1 MNRFSENLSRL
12 RREAGYTQES
22 LAEAMGVSRQAV
34 SKWESAQAM
43 PEAATLVDLADL
55 LGCTL
60 DQLMREELTDGLPL
74 PAPALSTEGETD
86 NGKGLYA
93 AWCAQV
99 DRFSAMVAAGV
110 TLILLGVAGTAALEG
125 LLGERDLNALPVLAA
140 VAVAVFLFIIGGIA
154 YGDFQKTY
162 PDMPDCSIPE
172 EREAFQ
178 RRFRVGVASAVTGIL
193 VDVTLLVALQTLLP
207 GERSEHLLAALFL
220 AILAGCVGVTVYL
233 GIQTQKYD
241 LKSYGGKKKEG
252 PDIAGAIM
260 LTATAIYLFLGFTRD
275 LWHPG
280 WVVFPIGGILCGI
293 VNSLKR
299 S

>member
-1 MNRFSENLSRL
+1 MNHFPENLSQL

-34 SKWESAQAM
+34 SKWESGQAM

-55 LGCTL
+55 LGCSL
-60 DQLMREELTDGLPL
+60 DRLMREELSGSL
-74 PAPALSTEGETD
+74 PATVLPTEEDTSIRPE
-86 NGKGLYA
+86 GLYA

-99 DRFSAMVAAGV
+99 DRFSAMIAGGV
-110 TLILLGVAGTAALEG
+110 TLILLGLSATMALEG
-125 LLGERDLNALPVLAA
+125 VLGERDENALPLLGT

-162 PDMPDCSIPE
+162 PEMPDCCPPE
-172 EREAFQ
+172 ERAALQ
-178 RRFRVGVASAVTGIL
+178 RRFRVGIAAAVTGIL
-193 VDVTLLVALQTLLP
+193 ADITLLLALQVLFPAGSLEPLLVALF
-207 GERSEHLLAALFL
+207 LF
-220 AILAGCVGVTVYL
+220 ILAGCVGVIVYL

-241 LKSYGGKKKEG
+241 LRSYGGEKKEG
-252 PDIAGAIM
+252 PDVAGAIM
-260 LTATAIYLFLGFTRD
+260 LTATAIFLVLGLARN

-293 VNSLKR
+293 IECLKK